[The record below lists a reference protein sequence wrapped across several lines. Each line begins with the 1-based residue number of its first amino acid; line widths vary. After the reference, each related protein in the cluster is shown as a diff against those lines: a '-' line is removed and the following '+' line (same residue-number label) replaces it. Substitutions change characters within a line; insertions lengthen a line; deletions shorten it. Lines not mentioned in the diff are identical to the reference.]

1 LALYGLIRT
10 LFPANDPRY
19 AFFAALIFLVHPVHT
34 EVVANIKS
42 QDELLA
48 ALGCLL
54 SLRYALRFL
63 DSANTDLR
71 MLFCALISYLL
82 ALFSKESSAVFYAVF
97 PMTFLLLRKQSVL
110 KAVKNSLPYLGVALF
125 FILCRYFALRG
136 VFQSYETTVIE
147 NILYGTKGLG
157 EATATRASILLM
169 FWLKLFWPVNLS
181 WDYSFSQIPITG
193 WNSASPFIAV
203 GLFLL
208 AIITALYFF
217 KKKSIVTWGIAFFL
231 LLIIPTSNL
240 LFLNG
245 TTFAERF
252 LFLPSAGI
260 VIASLCFRY
269 FQVQYQ
275 KNKRVEMKIL
285 FGFSFYPFFC
295 CLSM

>member
-1 LALYGLIRT
+1 
-10 LFPANDPRY
+10 
-19 AFFAALIFLVHPVHT
+19 
-34 EVVANIKS
+34 
-42 QDELLA
+42 
-48 ALGCLL
+48 
-54 SLRYALRFL
+54 
-63 DSANTDLR
+63 
-71 MLFCALISYLL
+71 MLFRS
-82 ALFSKESSAVFYAVF
+82 
-97 PMTFLLLRKQSVL
+97 
-110 KAVKNSLPYLGVALF
+110 YLGVALF

-252 LFLPSAGI
+252 LFQIGRAH
-260 VIASLCFRY
+260 V
-269 FQVQYQ
+269 
-275 KNKRVEMKIL
+275 
-285 FGFSFYPFFC
+285 
-295 CLSM
+295 